1 MSSPMATPA
10 EKTALSGLGRHL
22 VNRGMLNAEQAGVAQ
37 AGARKSQQPLVSHL
51 VKEGMVEARAL
62 AMAIGEEFSVPIVS
76 LESLQIDLDIVRE
89 VGEQAI
95 RRHRVI
101 PFFKRGKRLYVATS
115 DPTSGQALDELKFNT
130 GLIVETVVCEDD
142 KLDRLLES
150 VLQSIDTSLD
160 TLEDG
165 EDFDGMELEPEN
177 EADPAATAAAAAD
190 DAPVVQYVNK
200 ILLQAIRIGASDI
213 HFEPYEKFYRV
224 RLRVDGVLQ
233 EINRPP
239 IHLKEKLAAVIK
251 VKSRLDVA
259 ERRKPQDGRTKL
271 KLSQNRAMDFRVST
285 IPTAWGEKI
294 VMRLL
299 DPASA
304 SLGVEALGFDARQHE
319 AFSRALAQPN
329 GMILV
334 TGPTGSGKTVTL
346 YTAVQIL
353 NTPELNISTAE
364 DPIEIQL
371 PGINQL
377 EVNPKIDLTFAAALR
392 SFLRQDPDVILV
404 GEIRDYETAEIA
416 VKAAQ
421 TGHLVLSTLHTN
433 DAPKTL
439 TRLRDIGLPPYS
451 IASSVNLIIAQRLVR
466 KLCPSCR
473 KPLDIPPKALLEE
486 GFTEAEIGE
495 GMSIFGP
502 KGCPQCTN
510 GYKGRVGIFEVMPM
524 TDNMQ
529 HAILTDAADDEI
541 ARLARSEG
549 IQDMRRSGLE
559 KVKAGQTSL
568 EEVRRVT
575 TS

>member
-1 MSSPMATPA
+1 MATPA
-10 EKTALSGLGRHL
+10 EQTPLSGLARHL
-22 VNRGMLNAEQAGVAQ
+22 INRGMLDAGQARVAQ
-37 AGARKSQQPLVSHL
+37 AGARKSKQQLVSYL
-51 VKEGMVEARAL
+51 VKQGMVDAQAL
-62 AMAIGEEFSVPIVS
+62 ARAIGEEFSVPIVN
-76 LESLQIDLDIVRE
+76 LDALQVDLDLARSI
-89 VGEQAI
+89 GEPLI
-95 RRHRVI
+95 RNHRVI
-101 PFFKRGKRLYVATS
+101 PFFKRGKRLYIATS
-115 DPTSGQALDELKFNT
+115 DPTSNQALDEIKFNT
-130 GLIVETVVCEDD
+130 GQIVESVLCEDD
-142 KLDRLLES
+142 KLDRHLENL
-150 VLQSIDTSLD
+150 LQSIDTSLGD
-160 TLEDG
+160 LSDD
-165 EDFDGMELEPEN
+165 EDFDGMELESE
-177 EADPAATAAAAAD
+177 ETEESSAADASAVD

-200 ILLQAIRIGASDI
+200 ILLQAIRSGASDI
-213 HFEPYEKFYRV
+213 HFEPYEKYYRV
-224 RLRVDGVLQ
+224 RLRIDGVLQ

-239 IHLKEKLAAVIK
+239 IHLKEKLAAVLK

-271 KLSQNRAMDFRVST
+271 KMSKNRAMDFRVST

-294 VMRLL
+294 VLRLL

-304 SLGVEALGFDARQHE
+304 SLGVEALGFDKRQHE
-319 AFSRALAQPN
+319 AFSHALAQPN

-377 EVNPKIDLTFAAALR
+377 EVNPKIDLTFAGALR
-392 SFLRQDPDVILV
+392 AFLRQDPDVILV

-466 KLCPSCR
+466 KLCKSCR
-473 KPLDIPPKALLEE
+473 KPLDIPAEALIEE

-495 GMSIFGP
+495 GLTIYGP

-524 TDNMQ
+524 TDAMQ
-529 HAILTDAADDEI
+529 QAILSDAADEEI

-549 IQDMRRSGLE
+549 IQDMRRSGLD
-559 KVKAGQTSL
+559 KIKAGETSL

>member
-1 MSSPMATPA
+1 MATPA
-10 EKTALSGLGRHL
+10 EQTPLSGLGRHL
-22 VNRGMLNAEQAGVAQ
+22 VNRGMLDTGQARLAQ
-37 AGARKSQQPLVSHL
+37 AGARKSKQQLVSYL
-51 VKEGMVEARAL
+51 VKQGLVDAQAL
-62 AMAIGEEFSVPIVS
+62 ARAIGEEFSVPIVN
-76 LESLQIDLDIVRE
+76 LDALQPDLDLARSI
-89 VGEQAI
+89 GEPMI
-95 RRHRVI
+95 RNHRVI
-101 PFFKRGKRLYVATS
+101 PFFKRGKRLYIATS
-115 DPTSGQALDELKFNT
+115 DPTNDQALDEIKFNT
-130 GLIVETVVCEDD
+130 GQIVESILCEDD
-142 KLDRLLES
+142 KLDRHLES
-150 VLQSIDTSLD
+150 LLQSIDTSLGD
-160 TLEDG
+160 LSED
-165 EDFDGMELEPEN
+165 EDFDGLELDSEDTE
-177 EADPAATAAAAAD
+177 ESSAADAAAVD

-200 ILLQAIRIGASDI
+200 ILLQAIRSGASDI
-213 HFEPYEKFYRV
+213 HFEPYEKYYRV

-239 IHLKEKLAAVIK
+239 IHLKEKLAAVLK

-271 KLSQNRAMDFRVST
+271 KMSRNRAMDFRVSS

-294 VMRLL
+294 VLRLL

-304 SLGVEALGFDARQHE
+304 SLGVEALGFDATQHK
-319 AFSRALAQPN
+319 AFSHALAQPN

-377 EVNPKIDLTFAAALR
+377 EVNPKIDLTFAGALR
-392 SFLRQDPDVILV
+392 AFLRQDPDVILV

-466 KLCPSCR
+466 KLCKSCR
-473 KPLDIPPKALLEE
+473 KPLDIPAEALVEE

-495 GMSIFGP
+495 GLTLYGP

-524 TDNMQ
+524 TEAMQ
-529 HAILTDAADDEI
+529 QAILTDAPDEEI

-549 IQDMRRSGLE
+549 IQDMRRSGLD
-559 KVKAGQTSL
+559 KIKAGETSL

>member
-1 MSSPMATPA
+1 MATPA
-10 EKTALSGLGRHL
+10 AQTALSGLGRHL
-22 VNRGMLNAEQAGVAQ
+22 VNRGMLSADQARLAQ
-37 AGARKSQQPLVSHL
+37 ADARKQRQQLVSYL
-51 VKEGMVEARAL
+51 VKQGMVDARAL
-62 AMAIGEEFSVPIVS
+62 ARAIGEEFSVPIVN
-76 LESLQIDLDIVRE
+76 LDALQPDPELARDI
-89 VGEQAI
+89 GERLI
-95 RRHRVI
+95 RNHRVV
-101 PFFKRGKRLYVATS
+101 PFFKRGKRLYIATS
-115 DPTSGQALDELKFNT
+115 DPTNHQALDELKFHT
-130 GLIVETVVCEDD
+130 GQIVEPVLCEDD
-142 KLDRLLES
+142 KLDRQLERI
-150 VLQSIDTSLD
+150 LQSIDDSLGD
-160 TLEDG
+160 LGEDD
-165 EDFDGMELEPEN
+165 DFDGMELEAEESE
-177 EADPAATAAAAAD
+177 EASATDATAVD

-200 ILLQAIRIGASDI
+200 ILLQAIRSGASDI
-213 HFEPYEKFYRV
+213 HFEPYEKYYRV
-224 RLRVDGVLQ
+224 RLRIDGVLQ

-239 IHLKEKLAAVIK
+239 VHLKEKLAAVLK

-271 KLSQNRAMDFRVST
+271 KLSKTRAMDFRVSS

-294 VMRLL
+294 VLRLL

-304 SLGVEALGFDARQHE
+304 SLGVEALGFDERQHE
-319 AFSRALAQPN
+319 AFSHALAQPN

-377 EVNPKIDLTFAAALR
+377 EVNPKIDLTFAGALR
-392 SFLRQDPDVILV
+392 AFLRQDPDVILV

-466 KLCPSCR
+466 RLCKNCR
-473 KPLDIPPKALLEE
+473 KPLDIPAEALLKE
-486 GFTEAEIGE
+486 GFSEDEIGE
-495 GMSIFGP
+495 GMTLYGP
-502 KGCPQCTN
+502 TGCPQCTN

-524 TDNMQ
+524 TDAMQ
-529 HAILTDAADDEI
+529 HAILTDAPDEEI
-541 ARLARSEG
+541 ARLARNEG
-549 IQDMRRSGLE
+549 IQDMRRSGLD
-559 KVKAGQTSL
+559 KIKAGDTSL

>member
-1 MSSPMATPA
+1 MATTA
-10 EKTALSGLGRHL
+10 EPTALSGLARHL
-22 VNRGMLNAEQAGVAQ
+22 VTRGILDTDQARIAQ
-37 AGARKSQQPLVSHL
+37 GGARKNRQQLVSYI
-51 VKEGMVEARAL
+51 VQQGMVNAQVLAR
-62 AMAIGEEFSVPIVS
+62 AIGEEFSVPVVS
-76 LESLQIDLDIVRE
+76 LDSLHIDLDVARS
-89 VGEQAI
+89 VGEQTI
-95 RRHRVI
+95 RTHRVI
-101 PFFKRGKRLYVATS
+101 PFFKRGKRLYIATS
-115 DPTSGQALDELKFNT
+115 DPTNGQTLDELKFKT
-130 GLIVETVVCEDD
+130 GLIVEPVICEDNR
-142 KLDRLLES
+142 LDRRLEAI
-150 VLQSIDTSLD
+150 LQSIDTSLGSLD
-160 TLEDG
+160 EDD
-165 EDFDGMELEPEN
+165 DFDGMMEVEKNEESS
-177 EADPAATAAAAAD
+177 EADTSAVD

-200 ILLQAIRIGASDI
+200 ILLQAIRSGASDI

-224 RLRVDGVLQ
+224 RMRIDGVLR

-239 IHLKEKLAAVIK
+239 IHLKEKLAAVLK

-271 KLSQNRAMDFRVST
+271 RMSKNRAMDFRVST

-304 SLGVEALGFDARQHE
+304 SLGVEALGFDEKQHE
-319 AFSRALAQPN
+319 AFSEALAQPN

-353 NTPELNISTAE
+353 NTPEINISTAE

-377 EVNPKIDLTFAAALR
+377 EVNPKIDLTFAGALR
-392 SFLRQDPDVILV
+392 AFLRQDPDVILV
-404 GEIRDYETAEIA
+404 GEIRDYETAEIG

-466 KLCPSCR
+466 RLCGNCK
-473 KPLDIPPKALLEE
+473 KPLDIPPEALLKE
-486 GFTEAEIGE
+486 GFTEEEISE
-495 GMSIFGP
+495 GMTICGP
-502 KGCPQCTN
+502 QECPQCTN

-524 TDNMQ
+524 TDAMQ
-529 HAILTDAADDEI
+529 RAILTDAGDDEI

-549 IQDMRRSGLE
+549 IQDMRRSGLD
-559 KVKAGQTSL
+559 KIKAGYTSL
-568 EEVRRVT
+568 SEVRRVT
-575 TS
+575 TT

>member
-1 MSSPMATPA
+1 MAIPA
-10 EKTALSGLGRHL
+10 EKASLSGLARHL
-22 VNRGMLNAEQAGVAQ
+22 VSRGILEADQASIAQ
-37 AGARKSQQPLVSHL
+37 NGAHEAQIPLVSYL
-51 VKEGMVEARAL
+51 VQQGMVKADNFAQIL
-62 AMAIGEEFSVPIVS
+62 SEEFSVPLINIDCVH
-76 LESLQIDLDIVRE
+76 IDLEIAQK
-89 VGEQAI
+89 VGETLI
-95 RRHRVI
+95 RRHHVM

-115 DPTSGQALDELKFNT
+115 DPTNGKALDELKFHT
-130 GLIVETVVCEDD
+130 GLIVEPIVCADD
-142 KLDRLLES
+142 TLDRHLEA
-150 VLQSIDTSLD
+150 VLQGMGLGDL
-160 TLEDG
+160 G
-165 EDFDGMELEPEN
+165 EDQDLSDLGLEPNAMDEPETP
-177 EADPAATAAAAAD
+177 EAPVSITD

-200 ILLQAIRIGASDI
+200 ILLQAIRNGASDI
-213 HFEPYEKFYRV
+213 HFEPYEKYYRV
-224 RLRVDGVLQ
+224 RLRIDGVLQ

-239 IHLKEKLAAVIK
+239 VHLKENLAAVLK

-259 ERRKPQDGRTKL
+259 ERRKPQDGRTKMR
-271 KLSQNRAMDFRVST
+271 LSRNRAMDFRVSC

-294 VMRLL
+294 VLRLL

-304 SLGVEALGFDARQHE
+304 SLGVEALGFDSFQNKQ
-319 AFSRALAQPN
+319 FSKALSQPH

-353 NTPELNISTAE
+353 NTPERNISTAE

-371 PGINQL
+371 AGINQL
-377 EVNPKIDLTFAAALR
+377 EINPKIDLTFAGALR
-392 SFLRQDPDVILV
+392 AFLRQDPDVILV

-466 KLCPSCR
+466 RLCKNCR
-473 KPLDIPPKALLEE
+473 KALEIPPKALREE
-486 GFTEAEIGE
+486 GFTEKEIEE
-495 GMSIFGP
+495 GVHAFGP
-502 KGCPQCTN
+502 VGCNQCTQ
-510 GYKGRVGIFEVMPM
+510 GYKGRMGIFEVLPM
-524 TDNMQ
+524 TEKMQ
-529 HAILTDAADDEI
+529 HAILTDASDQEI
-541 ARLARSEG
+541 AQLARAEG
-549 IQDMRRSGLE
+549 IQDMRRSGLD
-559 KVKAGQTSL
+559 KVKAGETSL

>member
-1 MSSPMATPA
+1 MATPA
-10 EKTALSGLGRHL
+10 EITPLSGLGRHL
-22 VNRGMLNAEQAGVAQ
+22 VNRGMLSADQARAAQ
-37 AGARKSQQPLVSHL
+37 ADARKRKQQLVSYL
-51 VKEGMVEARAL
+51 VKQGLVQAHAL
-62 AMAIGEEFSVPIVS
+62 ALAIGEEFSVPIVN
-76 LESLQIDLDIVRE
+76 LDSLQFDLDLARD
-89 VGEQAI
+89 VGERLI
-95 RRHRVI
+95 RNHRVI
-101 PFFKRGKRLYVATS
+101 PFFKRGKRLYIATS
-115 DPTSGQALDELKFNT
+115 DPTNDQALDELKFNT
-130 GLIVETVVCEDD
+130 GQIVESVLCEDD
-142 KLDRLLES
+142 KLDRQLENL
-150 VLQSIDTSLD
+150 LQSIDNSLGD
-160 TLEDG
+160 LSED
-165 EDFDGMELEPEN
+165 EDFDGMELEAN
-177 EADPAATAAAAAD
+177 EGDESSVEDAAAAD

-200 ILLQAIRIGASDI
+200 VLLQAIRSGASDI
-213 HFEPYEKFYRV
+213 HFEPYEKYYRV
-224 RLRVDGVLQ
+224 RLRIDGVLQ

-239 IHLKEKLAAVIK
+239 IHLKEKLAAVLK

-271 KLSQNRAMDFRVST
+271 KISKTRAMDFRVSS

-294 VMRLL
+294 VLRLL

-319 AFSRALAQPN
+319 AFSHALAQPN

-353 NTPELNISTAE
+353 NTPEINISTAE

-371 PGINQL
+371 GGINQL
-377 EVNPKIDLTFAAALR
+377 EVNPKIDLTFAGALR
-392 SFLRQDPDVILV
+392 AFLRQDPDVILV

-466 KLCPSCR
+466 RLCKSCR
-473 KPLDIPPKALLEE
+473 KPLDIPAEALLKE
-486 GFTEAEIGE
+486 GFTEAEISA
-495 GMSIFGP
+495 GMTLYGP

-524 TDNMQ
+524 TDAMQ
-529 HAILTDAADDEI
+529 HAILTDAPDEEI
-541 ARLARSEG
+541 ARLARSQG
-549 IQDMRRSGLE
+549 IQDMRRSGLD
-559 KVKAGQTSL
+559 KIKAGDTSL